1 MHPNENLTIDDI
13 ARALGV
19 SKTTVSRA
27 ISGKGRISA
36 ATRSKV
42 LDYIEIHNY
51 IPNAAAKGLAE
62 RRTYNLA
69 LVLPHSF
76 LGLDLPFLRQSMSAI
91 CQEAFLFDYNVMV
104 CLSTGQESDPL
115 VRTLDH
121 RKVDGVILTRTAE
134 HDPITELLID
144 REIPFATLGTL
155 PHSYRGKAT
164 VEADHLQTE
173 GCRAFSKVFLS
184 QSSEKNA
191 LLGNDLGYVVN
202 QSRLTGFTEARKE
215 LGLPL
220 ERTSVRV
227 GLDSQDAVSAAVADL
242 LRQGIHRFLC
252 MDDELCIQT
261 LVALSSMGLT
271 IPMDAE
277 VASLCDSPMLRSHV
291 PPISAVEFDAAELGR
306 TACRELLHSLRNE
319 SFAPA
324 PRLGYEIHMR

>member
-1 MHPNENLTIDDI
+1 MHSNENLTINDI
-13 ARALGV
+13 AGALGV

-42 LDYIEIHNY
+42 LDYIEVHNY

-69 LVLPHSF
+69 LVVPHSF
-76 LGLDLPFLRQSMSAI
+76 LGLDLPFLRQSMSTI
-91 CQEAFLFDYNVMV
+91 CQEAFRFDYNVMV
-104 CLSTGQESDPL
+104 CLSTGKASDPL

-121 RKVDGVILTRTAE
+121 RKVDCVILTRTAE
-134 HDPITELLID
+134 NDPITELLID
-144 REIPFATLGTL
+144 REIPFATLGSL

-173 GCRAFSKVFLS
+173 GCRAFSRAFLS
-184 QSSEKNA
+184 KSTEKIA
-191 LLGNDLGYVVN
+191 LLGNDLSYVVN
-202 QSRLTGFTEARKE
+202 QSRLTGFAEARKD

-227 GLDSQDAVSAAVADL
+227 GLDSREAVRAAVEDL
-242 LRQGIHRFLC
+242 LGLGIHRFLC
-252 MDDELCIQT
+252 MDDELCIRTMASLSAMELT
-261 LVALSSMGLT
+261 LPG
-271 IPMDAE
+271 DAE
-277 VASLCDSPMLRSHV
+277 VASLCDSPLLSSHI

-306 TACRELLHSLRNE
+306 AACRELLRSLSGE
-319 SFAPA
+319 PFDPA